1 MNSEK
6 KFKKYLDDFEKNG
19 RFLECSKIEDN
30 HGSLLLKYNDKIIC
44 DTSQCGNLVN
54 PHQCNDMNFLRF
66 AFEIVR
72 MAFDIT
78 FKKRYNKSKLKELVE
93 DVGEIEEQYPIT
105 PGKWIVMFEYNGY
118 NQLYSNINSAEI
130 CHNRSNNTGY
140 LYWMFAK
147 CPELYKNLQGFQSWQ
162 YNNLNT
168 IMIKSII
175 HEMIEDYNRYF
186 AEENNDS

>member
-1 MNSEK
+1 MNNEK

-30 HGSLLLKYNDKIIC
+30 NGSLLLKYNDKIIC

-54 PHQCNDMNFLRF
+54 PYQCNDMIFLRF
-66 AFEIVR
+66 AFEIIR

-78 FKKRYNKSKLKELVE
+78 FKKRYNKIKLGKLVE
-93 DVGEIEEQYPIT
+93 DVGEIDELYPIT
-105 PGKWIVMFEYNGY
+105 PGNWKVMFEYNGF

-130 CHNRSNNTGY
+130 CHNRCNNTGY

-147 CPELYKNLQGFQSWQ
+147 CPELYKNLHGFQSCP

-168 IMIKSII
+168 SAIKSII

-186 AEENNDS
+186 AEEK

>member
-19 RFLECSKIEDN
+19 RFLECSKIEDD

-54 PHQCNDMNFLRF
+54 PYQCNDMNFLRF

-78 FKKRYNKSKLKELVE
+78 FKKRYNKSKLRELVE

-105 PGKWIVMFEYNGY
+105 PGKWNVMFEYNGY
-118 NQLYSNINSAEI
+118 NQLYSNVNSAEI
-130 CHNRSNNTGY
+130 CHNRCNDTGY
-140 LYWMFAK
+140 LYWIFAQ
-147 CPELYKNLQGFQSWQ
+147 CPDLYKQ
-162 YNNLNT
+162 LNRLCNYPNDDKIFRT
-168 IMIKSII
+168 LKFVVN
-175 HEMIEDYNRYF
+175 EMIEDYNRYF
-186 AEENNDS
+186 VEENDDS